1 MGFLVWRRDCT
12 DGGPVPYDRHPH
24 PSTESQRVNASQ
36 LPILF
41 ALTSSVLFAFS
52 IQFQGLGLRD
62 TDSRTATLISIGAS
76 TVLYW
81 LVAPLLLRSEYW
93 VVGALLIFCAVG
105 LIRPFLSSNL
115 ALAGV
120 THLGPT
126 LATTLA
132 ATSPFFGALLGVFW
146 LGEIMTWP
154 LAFGTAGIMAGIVML
169 AHGGRTKGDWP
180 MWALALPVGAATIR
194 AFGHVFSKV
203 GMEIVPSPYFAGL
216 VTLSVSFCVA
226 LGFHAIRRRRPFL
239 ASSRRSILYFGV
251 AGVANGVSLLS
262 LNTALSGGD
271 VVVIIPIVAT
281 SPVITLLLGRFV
293 FRQEMLTPR
302 AMMAVLM
309 IVPAVIII
317 AVGR

>member
-1 MGFLVWRRDCT
+1 M
-12 DGGPVPYDRHPH
+12 
-24 PSTESQRVNASQ
+24 NASQ
-36 LPILF
+36 LPILL
-41 ALTSSVLFAFS
+41 ALVSSVLFAIS

-62 TDSRTATLISIGAS
+62 TDSRTATLLSVGAS
-76 TVLYW
+76 TALYW
-81 LVAPLLLRSEYW
+81 LVAPLLLRADYW
-93 VVGALLIFCAVG
+93 VVAALLIFFAVG
-105 LIRPFLSSNL
+105 VIRPFISSNL

-120 THLGPT
+120 TYLGPT

-132 ATSPFFGALLGVFW
+132 ATSPFFGAMLGVFW
-146 LGEIMTWP
+146 LGEVMTWP
-154 LAFGTAGIMAGIVML
+154 LAAGTGGIIAGIVLM
-169 AHGGRTKGDWP
+169 ASGGRSKGDWP
-180 MWALALPVGAATIR
+180 LWALALPVGAATIR

-226 LGFHAIRRRRPFL
+226 LAFHAMRRRRPFL
-239 ASSRRSILYFGV
+239 ASSRRSMLYFGI
-251 AGVANGVSLLS
+251 AGIANGVSLLS

-271 VVVIIPIVAT
+271 VVVVIPIVAI
-281 SPVITLLLGRFV
+281 SPVVTLLLGRFV

-302 AMMAVLM
+302 AIVAVLM